1 MTTTAL
7 TQLDLWLKLSED
19 EQDASIQELAQ
30 QIQDEYIHEYT
41 MSYTNNP
48 GLRIPTFKHLPTDL
62 EFNLVIGG
70 EFNMGLSEPEEVAL
84 RKLIQQEGLEEEFL
98 GSMETMRPV
107 HSVNVRPFLM
117 SRLPIINSFAMEH
130 IEVDFDDYIS
140 DYDVDFEADE
150 KLIPAS
156 LTREQINQ
164 IMDKLGFR
172 LPSEAQWEYAYR
184 GGTSTLFYWGDTLT
198 ITDEEKI
205 ALAEFSDREKCQAS
219 ANPFGLVGMA
229 VGEWCA
235 DSFTPDYSNAP
246 GNDLPVIGNPPY
258 IVRGGAAMLSPWQNC
273 GEWVTCI
280 SAMRQ
285 AADIDDVEAGRFVK
299 LLDL

>member
-7 TQLDLWLKLSED
+7 EKLDLWLKLSEN
-19 EQDASIQELAQ
+19 EQDASINQLAQ
-30 QIQDEYIHEYT
+30 KLQDEYIYQYT
-41 MSYTNNP
+41 LSYTNNP
-48 GLRIPTFKHLPTDL
+48 AFRIPTFKHLPTEL
-62 EFNLVIGG
+62 EFNLIIGG
-70 EFNMGLSEPEEVAL
+70 EFNMGLSEREEVAL
-84 RKLIQQEGLEEEFL
+84 RSLIQKEGLDEEFL
-98 GSMETMRPV
+98 GSMDSMRPV
-107 HSVNVRPFLM
+107 HSVRLRPFLM
-117 SRLPIINSFAMEH
+117 SRLPIINSFAMEY
-130 IEVDFDDYIS
+130 IEVDLDDYIS
-140 DYDVDFEADE
+140 DYDLDLDSDRKIISAT
-150 KLIPAS
+150 
-156 LTREQINQ
+156 LTRDQVNQ
-164 IMDKLGFR
+164 IMDKLRFR

-184 GGTSTLFYWGDTLT
+184 GGTSTLFYWGDN
-198 ITDEEKI
+198 IIDEERI
-205 ALAEFSDREKCQAS
+205 TIAEFSDREKCQAA
-219 ANPFGLVGMA
+219 ANPFGLVGLA

-246 GNDLPVIGNPPY
+246 GDDLPVIGDPPY

>member
-1 MTTTAL
+1 MTNTAL
-7 TQLDLWLKLSED
+7 SQLDLWLNLSES
-19 EQDASIQELAQ
+19 EQDTLIKELEAKIQE
-30 QIQDEYIHEYT
+30 EYIHEYT
-41 MSYTNNP
+41 LSYTNNP
-48 GLRIPTFKHLPTDL
+48 KLRIPTFKHLPTEL
-62 EFNLVIGG
+62 EFNLIIGG
-70 EFNMGLSEPEEVAL
+70 EFNMGLSPQEEVTL
-84 RKLIQQEGLEEEFL
+84 RNLIQQEGLDEEFL
-98 GSMETMRPV
+98 GSMDIMRPV
-107 HSVNVRPFLM
+107 HSVRVRPFLM
-117 SRLPIINSFAMEH
+117 SRLPIINSFALEH
-130 IEVDFDDYIS
+130 IELDLDEYIS
-140 DYDVDFEADE
+140 DYEVDFESDE
-150 KLIPAS
+150 KLVPAT

-164 IMDKLGFR
+164 LMDELGFS

-184 GGTSTLFYWGDTLT
+184 GGTSTLFYWGND
-198 ITDEEKI
+198 IIDEEKI
-205 ALAEFSDREKCQAS
+205 TLAEFSDREKCQAA

-246 GNDLPVIGNPPY
+246 GDDLPVIGEPPY
-258 IVRGGAAMLSPWQNC
+258 VVRGGAAMLSPWQNC